1 MVEGGFGVVML
12 HFQKIP
18 RGEKEKG
25 KRKGVRYPPPP
36 PSSHPS
42 EQTPL
47 SNAWREKER
56 DVSREWESY
65 VVCEKVFTG
74 ICADRI
80 IAMRQ
85 HDPLR
90 ME

>member
-18 RGEKEKG
+18 RGEKGKG

-56 DVSREWESY
+56 DVSAANGKAMWSAKNFFREF
-65 VVCEKVFTG
+65 VLIV
-74 ICADRI
+74 
-80 IAMRQ
+80 
-85 HDPLR
+85 
-90 ME
+90 